1 MHPQNKIEYES
12 NCNDKPNKCRLYN
25 VFNLSYSIYVRCHL
39 SSLILY
45 LAIACRKYEQLTMP
59 FIGKP
64 SSAARRETVSSNRYL
79 VCGEN
84 CSFRCFKFVAP
95 SLF

>member
-1 MHPQNKIEYES
+1 MIRSVTPLGFSGSSI
-12 NCNDKPNKCRLYN
+12 
-25 VFNLSYSIYVRCHL
+25 LSLV
-39 SSLILY
+39 
-45 LAIACRKYEQLTMP
+45 IACRKFQQLMMP

-64 SSAARRETVSSNRYL
+64 SSAARRETVSSNRYF

-95 SLF
+95 SLVVADPDAEVDWYDVDDLTSPRCCFSS